1 MSCSRSFGV
10 CPRCGRRGNLTPT
23 TNQPYQVPNASET
36 GSGLELRKYQGQ
48 FLCPICIE
56 DLKDEIEDQK
66 RINADSRFQSTLS
79 GLGFQKS

>member
-1 MSCSRSFGV
+1 M
-10 CPRCGRRGNLTPT
+10 
-23 TNQPYQVPNASET
+23 
-36 GSGLELRKYQGQ
+36 ELRKYQGQ